1 MRKQVLFGGR
11 PYGPQVKRYIYADTD
26 DQVRELDEIF
36 EEKRKELD
44 RLGFNLVKLTEEQI
58 EERRHKQIEAD
69 LRKRICSLF
78 KKTMPYDMEEHGL
91 FVSETMSAF
100 CENIAEL
107 IQYIV
112 LAEEKQERYTM
123 KCPKVWLDVLKASR
137 LEYSQ

>member
-11 PYGPQVKRYIYADTD
+11 PYGPQVKRYIYTNTD
-26 DQVRELDEIF
+26 PLAREREIF
-36 EEKRKELD
+36 EEKRKLLD

-78 KKTMPYDMEEHGL
+78 KKAMPYDMEEHGL

-123 KCPKVWLDVLKASR
+123 KCPRVWIDVLKASR
-137 LEYSQ
+137 LEYR